1 MHSFLTLSL
10 RIDFSR
16 AIDASSVVIVTSP
29 RLDCCGQFLR
39 ACIPLHFVFFTLRPL
54 HVRVRLLLH
63 VAQAGQGGFM
73 SLSFSPERFFM
84 AKSTDASSNA
94 CVASSGFS
102 FSEESELVLLS

>member
-1 MHSFLTLSL
+1 
-10 RIDFSR
+10 
-16 AIDASSVVIVTSP
+16 
-29 RLDCCGQFLR
+29 
-39 ACIPLHFVFFTLRPL
+39 
-54 HVRVRLLLH
+54 
-63 VAQAGQGGFM
+63 M